1 MDKLRNTLVVLVLA
15 VVATTGCSDDKGLSM
30 VPVSGTVTFDGQP
43 CPAEGKVGFVP
54 LKSAE
59 GLPRRQGSGTFDLE
73 GRYSVGSFKPGD
85 GLIPGTY
92 SVRVVCL
99 SGPILDNMG
108 DREIRALS
116 YIAPGYEP
124 PELVVKVGS
133 DPIEFNLDLPL
144 KQ

>member
-1 MDKLRNTLVVLVLA
+1 MHKTRSLLVLLVLTVSAA
-15 VVATTGCSDDKGLSM
+15 VGCTDGNGLHM

-59 GLPRRQGSGTFDLE
+59 GLPRRQGSGTFDVD
-73 GRYSVGSFKPGD
+73 GGYFVGSFKPGD

-92 SVRVVCL
+92 SVRVICL

-108 DREIRALS
+108 DREIQALS
-116 YIAPGYEP
+116 YIAPDYQA

-144 KQ
+144 KK